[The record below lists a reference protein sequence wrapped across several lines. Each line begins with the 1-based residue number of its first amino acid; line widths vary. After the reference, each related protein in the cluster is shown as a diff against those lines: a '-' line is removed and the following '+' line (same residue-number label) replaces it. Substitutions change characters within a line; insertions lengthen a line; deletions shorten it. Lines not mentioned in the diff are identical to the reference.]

1 MTGADVRIRRDPL
14 AKRMREDQIKQMVL
28 AVLYNGQPVKAFWL
42 TVSSLNEVDGEED
55 GIKCNWSVYKTT
67 PQARKSKAMRVGS
80 DQLASLDEAND
91 DSENLTD
98 FLVGF
103 EQEE

>member
-14 AKRMREDQIKQMVL
+14 AKRMREDQIKQIVL

-42 TVSSLNEVDGEED
+42 TVSSLNEVDGEEE

-67 PQARKSKAMRVGS
+67 PQARKSKKGGS
-80 DQLASLDEAND
+80 DELASLDEAND